1 MMASYFFPTLALSPA
16 MVVADSTRH
25 SMQCNY
31 ITNPN
36 RLAETGCLLTT
47 MTYTTNVIRVVE
59 L

>member
-1 MMASYFFPTLALSPA
+1 MASYFFPALASSPA
-16 MVVADSTRH
+16 MVVADSIRH

-36 RLAETGCLLTT
+36 RLAETGCFLST
-47 MTYTTNVIRVVE
+47 MTYTTSVMQVVE